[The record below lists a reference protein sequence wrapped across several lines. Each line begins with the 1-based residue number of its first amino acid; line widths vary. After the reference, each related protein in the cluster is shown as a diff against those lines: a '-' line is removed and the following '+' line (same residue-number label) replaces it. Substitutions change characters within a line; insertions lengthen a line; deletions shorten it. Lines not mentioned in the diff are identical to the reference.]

1 MKKKPAL
8 ALVNATVFVVSE
20 CESEVLLIRPRKR
33 SRNWELPGG
42 KIDRRESLPSGARR
56 EVSEE
61 TGIEIELGPLAAIYK
76 CARQDSLMFVFLG
89 RFRDGQLRPQLEE
102 VREVRW
108 APIDSVREMVEC
120 GLNQQRI
127 SDCLNYNGAPVYRL
141 IQKRPYEL
149 YETLDLGFNPARI
162 TGFVPGED
170 SVEKEPSVP
179 GPTHPTMVGQFWN
192 FLRHLQIFRTVP
204 R

>member
-20 CESEVLLIRPRKR
+20 CEGEVLLIRPRKR

-42 KIDRRESLPSGARR
+42 KIDRRESLPSGACR

-61 TGIEIELGPLAAIYK
+61 TGIGIELGPLAAIYK

-89 RFRDGQLRPQLEE
+89 RFRDGQIRPQPEE

-108 APIDSVREMVEC
+108 APIDSLEEMVDC
-120 GLNQQRI
+120 GLNRQRI
-127 SDCLNYNGAPVYRL
+127 KDCLNYAGSPVYRS
-141 IQKRPYEL
+141 IQKRPFEL
-149 YETLDLGFNPARI
+149 YETLDLGLNPAPI
-162 TGFVPGED
+162 MEIAPGED
-170 SVEKEPSVP
+170 GAEMGPSIP
-179 GPTHPTMVGQFWN
+179 GPPLPSMVGQFWN
-192 FLRHLQIFRTVP
+192 SLRQLQFVRTVL